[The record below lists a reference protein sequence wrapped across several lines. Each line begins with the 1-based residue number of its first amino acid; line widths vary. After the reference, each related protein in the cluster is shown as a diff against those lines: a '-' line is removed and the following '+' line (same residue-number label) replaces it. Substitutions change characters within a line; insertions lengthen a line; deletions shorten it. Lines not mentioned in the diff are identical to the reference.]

1 MDRFSKGKRFGGG
14 GRSFGGGRD
23 GGRQDTFKA
32 TCSDCGQECEL
43 PFKPTGD
50 RPVFCNNCFKK
61 QGGGNDKPSRFGGRD
76 QRRDRPSFENKQ
88 MHDAV
93 CSKCGSKCQVPFRP
107 THGKQVFCD
116 KCFDKGGVS
125 AKGGSDNSAQ
135 FKMLNEKLD
144 KLIKLLS
151 PNTPEIKTAKIIEE
165 KPAKTVKPAKSA
177 TAKKAV
183 KKEKPVKKIKITK
196 AKPVAKKA
204 TAKKKK

>member
-1 MDRFSKGKRFGGG
+1 MDRFNRGKRFGGSK
-14 GRSFGGGRD
+14 SFGGDRD
-23 GGRQDTFKA
+23 GGRQGMFKA
-32 TCSDCGQECEL
+32 ECSDCGRECEL

-50 RPVFCNNCFKK
+50 RPVFCNDCFKK
-61 QGGGNDKPSRFGGRD
+61 QGVGNDRPSRFGGRD
-76 QRRDRPSFENKQ
+76 QRRERPSFENKQ

-125 AKGGSDNSAQ
+125 AKGGSTDNSAQ

-151 PNTPEIKTAKIIEE
+151 PNAPAIQTEKVIEE
-165 KPAKTVKPAKSA
+165 KP
-177 TAKKAV
+177 KKEIKDKKIV
-183 KKEKPVKKIKITK
+183 KKEKPVNAIK
-196 AKPVAKKA
+196 AKPTAKKA
-204 TAKKKK
+204 VAKKKK